1 MTALNKLVTSPQL
14 QSLKFPRLQGNFSF
28 VRTLWL
34 VWVILFKAAV
44 NVDCPQGY
52 SARLMSNVWALFAL
66 IFLAI
71 YTANLAA
78 FMITRE
84 EYFNLSGVQDAR
96 LSNPMSS
103 KPLFRFGTTPNG
115 ATDFIMLK
123 NFPNMHM
130 YMRQHNKE
138 TVKAGVRAV
147 KENRL
152 DAFIYDA
159 TVLEYLVGQDDECNM
174 LTVGSWYAMTGYGV
188 AFPKQSKWLP
198 QFNKKLMSYR
208 ENGDL
213 ERLQRF
219 WFTGA
224 CKPGERKKSSS
235 KPLALAQFMSAF
247 FLLGC
252 GVCLSILFLIME
264 HLYFKYLRKWAAR
277 VWGESK
283 WCGLMSLSMA
293 ESLQSAGPGNR
304 AIRLKVR

>member
-1 MTALNKLVTSPQL
+1 MA
-14 QSLKFPRLQGNFSF
+14 
-28 VRTLWL
+28 
-34 VWVILFKAAV
+34 
-44 NVDCPQGY
+44 
-52 SARLMSNVWALFAL
+52 NVWALFAL

-84 EYFNLSGVQDAR
+84 EFFNLSGVQDPR
-96 LSNPMSS
+96 LSNPLSL
-103 KPLFRFGTTPNG
+103 KPAFRFGTIPNG
-115 ATDFIMLK
+115 ATDFIMKK
-123 NFPNMHM
+123 NFPSMHG
-130 YMRQHNKE
+130 YMRKYNEK
-138 TVKAGVRAV
+138 TVKAGLSAV
-147 KENRL
+147 KQNKL

-198 QFNKKLMSYR
+198 QFNEKLMSYR

-213 ERLQRF
+213 ERLHRF

-247 FLLGC
+247 ILLGC

-264 HLYFKYLRKWAAR
+264 HLYFKYLRKWASQLF
-277 VWGESK
+277 GGSK
-283 WCGLMSLSMA
+283 WCALLSLSMA
-293 ESLQSAGPGNR
+293 DSLQKARGSANGN
-304 AIRLKVR
+304 LPSEVSWVSCN